1 MLFIVAEILAVWE
14 FGPVLYNV
22 PLATKVL
29 SYGIPRVRDDHF
41 MITNR

>member
-1 MLFIVAEILAVWE
+1 MYICLEILAVWE

-29 SYGIPRVRDDHF
+29 SYWIPRVRDDHF
-41 MITNR
+41 IIANR